1 MVIDFHTHIFPDPL
15 APRAVGALEKSSH
28 TKAAL
33 GGTRQE
39 LVDSMRKNGVDYSV
53 NMPIASRPDQ
63 TASIN
68 RFACEVQQKGEG
80 LLSFG
85 SVHPGFDGWKQQLR
99 EIRAAGLKGIKLH
112 PDFQGVFLDDPS
124 MVAVMWEAADL
135 GLMVLIHCGM
145 DVSFPDLHRSTPERL
160 HRILPRLKGATIVA
174 AHLGGFRYLDDV
186 EKYLV
191 GEDVYLDTSYTI
203 GKASEDQVRRIIG
216 NHRPDRLLFGTDSPW
231 EDQGEALTH
240 FKGLHLAQELEHA
253 ILYGNA
259 ARLLDLV
266 SGA

>member
-1 MVIDFHTHIFPDPL
+1 MVIDFHTHIFPDKL

-33 GGTRQE
+33 GGSRRE
-39 LVDSMRKNGVDYSV
+39 LIDSMRKNGVDFSV

-63 TASIN
+63 TVSIN
-68 RFACEVQQKGEG
+68 RFAYEVQQKGEG

-85 SVHPGFDGWKQQLR
+85 SVHPGFDGWKQQLK
-99 EIRAAGLKGIKLH
+99 EIRAAGIKGIKLH

-135 GLMVLIHCGM
+135 GLMILIHCGM
-145 DVSFPDLHRSTPERL
+145 DVSFPNLHRSTPERL
-160 HRILPRLKGATIVA
+160 SRILPKLEGATIVA

-191 GEDVYLDTSYTI
+191 GKDLYIDTSYTI
-203 GKASEDQVRRIIG
+203 GKFDESQVRRIIDH
-216 NHRPDRLLFGTDSPW
+216 HRPDRILFGTDSPW
-231 EDQGEALTH
+231 EDQGEALTN
-240 FKGLHLAQELEHA
+240 FRGLHLPPELEEA

-259 ARLLDLV
+259 ARLL
-266 SGA
+266 GIKNTI

>member
-1 MVIDFHTHIFPDPL
+1 MVIDFHTHIFPDKL
-15 APRAVGALEKSSH
+15 APRAVGSLEKSSH

-33 GGTRQE
+33 GGSRQE
-39 LVDSMRKNGVDYSV
+39 LIDSMRRNGIDYSV

-63 TASIN
+63 TPSIN
-68 RFACEVQQKGEG
+68 RFAYEVQQKGEG

-85 SVHPGFDGWKQQLR
+85 SVHPGFAGWKAQLR

-112 PDFQGVFLDDPS
+112 PDFQGLFLDDPS
-124 MVAVMWEAADL
+124 MVAVMREAADL
-135 GLMVLIHCGM
+135 GLMILIHCGM

-160 HRILPRLKGATIVA
+160 HRILPQLEGAAIVA

-191 GEDVYLDTSYTI
+191 GKDLYIDTSYTI
-203 GKASEDQVRRIIG
+203 GKFDETQVRRILE
-216 NHRPDRLLFGTDSPW
+216 NHRPDRILFGTDSPW
-231 EDQGEALTH
+231 EDQGEAVAKL
-240 FKGLHLAQELEHA
+240 KALALPQDLEDA

-259 ARLLDLV
+259 ARLLSL
-266 SGA
+266 